1 MNMTSAYN
9 PAASG
14 AVGSARRPSVTRINA
29 APIAMLALVGTVALA
44 IVTLGFG
51 RSTEHAV
58 RLNELSAQ
66 VRSLSAQVRSLEQA
80 VHANEQKAGQPDALK
95 ALQVQ
100 QVQTDALVATLV
112 KDVEALRSGKPASPA
127 PAKKTRTTSSRQSG
141 GHKESKTASAPR

>member
-1 MNMTSAYN
+1 MTFAHSSAA
-9 PAASG
+9 PG
-14 AVGSARRPSVTRINA
+14 AVGSAKKSLTTRLHGV
-29 APIAMLALVGTVALA
+29 PLVVLA
-44 IVTLGFG
+44 IAGAATLAVTSFG
-51 RSTEHAV
+51 LRNSTEHALLE

-66 VRSLSAQVRSLEQA
+66 VRTLEQA
-80 VHANEQKAGQPDALK
+80 VQANEQKAGQPDALK

>member
-1 MNMTSAYN
+1 MTFAHS
-9 PAASG
+9 PASPR
-14 AVGSARRPSVTRINA
+14 AVGSAKRLSITRINPL
-29 APIAMLALVGTVALA
+29 PIAVLALVGTAALA
-44 IVTLGFG
+44 IASFG
-51 RSTEHAV
+51 NSTQRVLTE

-66 VRSLSAQVRSLEQA
+66 VGSLSAQVRSLEQ
-80 VHANEQKAGQPDALK
+80 VVQANEQKAGQPDALK